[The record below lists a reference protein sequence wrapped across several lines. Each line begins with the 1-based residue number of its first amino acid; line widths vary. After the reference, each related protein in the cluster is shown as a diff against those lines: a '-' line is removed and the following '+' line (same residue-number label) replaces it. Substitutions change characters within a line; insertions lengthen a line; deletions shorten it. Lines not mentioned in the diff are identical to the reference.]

1 MSDKK
6 RKSEYLLSEIGGIDE
21 SFLAEAESYRKKRS
35 PMWLKPLVAVA
46 CACLFVAGV
55 LTTVLNKGG
64 VFDNNVGM
72 EAAPESNDMIEG
84 DKNEANVDKATEAT
98 PDFEPEEV
106 RKIGFDALLSLQT
119 EYIDGDSLTDEGTR
133 EQGKTYVVGYDSFEA
148 VRREYGETYI
158 LWRHVDGGKLFMSRA
173 LDNDE
178 VEAINK
184 RLGIGRAVG
193 ADSPML
199 EFNVWILRG
208 DGSVIS
214 PYLIGSGGNIG
225 STLFDYEAEI
235 IPQEELIEIIG
246 EILADKPQN

>member
-21 SFLAEAESYRKKRS
+21 SFLAEAESYRKKRY
-35 PMWLKPLVAVA
+35 PAWIKPLVAAA

-72 EAAPESNDMIEG
+72 EAAPDRNDMIEG
-84 DKNEANVDKATEAT
+84 NKNEANVDKSTEAT

-106 RKIGFDALLSLQT
+106 RKIGFDALLSSQT
-119 EYIDGDSLTDEGTR
+119 EYIDGDSLTDDGTR
-133 EQGKTYVVGYDSFEA
+133 EQAKTYVVGYDSFEE
-148 VRREYGETYI
+148 VRRDHGETYI

-173 LDNDE
+173 LE
-178 VEAINK
+178 ESEIEAINQS
-184 RLGIGRAVG
+184 LGIGQAVG
-193 ADSPML
+193 AESPTL
-199 EFNVWILRG
+199 EFNIWILRG

-235 IPQEELIEIIG
+235 IPQESLIGIIG